1 MGRKMPKMYG
11 IRWRIGFAVGE
22 MRMTNE
28 RLKNK
33 IVKIVNTFDLDCR
46 IDWLSYDIADSL
58 IAAGLIDKRDY
69 ESMKVKVVKYKAEAR
84 KARRQCEKSGCRAV
98 RAERALHCLARSF
111 AEAICKDADTKHIVD
126 GFIKDAY
133 RQAEK
138 ELSEELENDKRRTA
152 KED

>member
-1 MGRKMPKMYG
+1 M
-11 IRWRIGFAVGE
+11 
-22 MRMTNE
+22 MTNDE
-28 RLKNK
+28 LKKK
-33 IVKIVNTFDLDCR
+33 IVKIVNTFDCWDCG

-84 KARRQCEKSGCRAV
+84 KARRQCEKSECRAV
-98 RAERALHCLARSF
+98 RAERAVRCLAKSF
-111 AEAICKDADTKHIVD
+111 AEAICKDAETKHLIE

-138 ELSEELENDKRRTA
+138 ELSKELKNDK
-152 KED
+152 